1 MTVQVEIKDEDL
13 RHVVE
18 KVLEMPAYEPEQV
31 TEQQVSP
38 MLWIPASEPPK
49 DNQKVVVRTK
59 DGCVYFE
66 TPRDGKLMKNVAY
79 WYPLPADDA
88 IKTKGDQDGKES

>member
-1 MTVQVEIKDEDL
+1 MKVELTIKDDEVREL
-13 RHVVE
+13 LAE
-18 KVLEMPAYEPEQV
+18 ALGLPGYQPTGESP
-31 TEQQVSP
+31 VSP
-38 MLWIPASEPPK
+38 LLWIPASEPPK